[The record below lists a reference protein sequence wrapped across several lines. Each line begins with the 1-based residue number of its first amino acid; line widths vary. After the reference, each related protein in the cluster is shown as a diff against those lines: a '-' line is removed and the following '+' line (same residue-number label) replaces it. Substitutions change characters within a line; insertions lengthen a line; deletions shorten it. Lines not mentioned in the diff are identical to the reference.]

1 MNNTE
6 TNCLHEYT
14 ERNGIHY
21 VLAGDVYLPMIAV
34 SDHPQNTLGTW
45 CKMRRSYLK
54 EHDNDL
60 YTEMLL
66 TGVLYDHLSEIDD
79 AAQRRYDA
87 LMDAMQA
94 SLWHYR
100 GIEGRGCP
108 RMGEADECACS
119 GCTRDCHKRVDLLL
133 MRECIWIC
141 DRKLKRYKMA

>member
-94 SLWHYR
+94 SW
-100 GIEGRGCP
+100 GITEELKAEDAHGWAKQ
-108 RMGEADECACS
+108 MNALAAA
-119 GCTRDCHKRVDLLL
+119 V
-133 MRECIWIC
+133 REIVTKELIYC
-141 DRKLKRYKMA
+141 

>member
-94 SLWHYR
+94 SW
-100 GIEGRGCP
+100 GITEELKAEDVLGWAKQ
-108 RMGEADECACS
+108 MNALAAA
-119 GCTRDCHKRVDLLL
+119 V
-133 MRECIWIC
+133 REIVTKELIYC
-141 DRKLKRYKMA
+141 

>member
-6 TNCLHEYT
+6 TNCLPEYI

-79 AAQRRYDA
+79 AAPRRYDA
-87 LMDAMQA
+87 LMDTMQA
-94 SLWHYR
+94 SW
-100 GIEGRGCP
+100 GITEELKAEDAHGWAKQ
-108 RMGEADECACS
+108 MNALAAA
-119 GCTRDCHKRVDLLL
+119 V
-133 MRECIWIC
+133 REIVTKELIYC
-141 DRKLKRYKMA
+141 